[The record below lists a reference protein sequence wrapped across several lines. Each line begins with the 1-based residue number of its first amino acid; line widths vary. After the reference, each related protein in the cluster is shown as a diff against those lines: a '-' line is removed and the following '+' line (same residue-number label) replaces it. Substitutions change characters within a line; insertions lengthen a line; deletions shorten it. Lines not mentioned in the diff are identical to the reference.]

1 MPSTRK
7 LNKYFDV
14 YTHTYDIY
22 KYIYMRRLAFPLAT
36 QKEMTWITLL
46 PTEKWIKCINYFLYP
61 DRQLLLQVG
70 AALFAGEG
78 VAHLG
83 GFPGYGRLSG

>member
-61 DRQLLLQVG
+61 MQTGIYSQYSAYDTQIT
-70 AALFAGEG
+70 
-78 VAHLG
+78 
-83 GFPGYGRLSG
+83 

>member
-1 MPSTRK
+1 M
-7 LNKYFDV
+7 YIH
-14 YTHTYDIY
+14 THTLIHISTPYIYGQYTIY

-61 DRQLLLQVG
+61 MQTGIYSQYSAYDTQIT
-70 AALFAGEG
+70 
-78 VAHLG
+78 
-83 GFPGYGRLSG
+83 